1 MAISQTEPQALKC
14 FWRKSNVAREYKYLQ
29 NTRVTQEYVCYLIE
43 QDKALKFVIRAERLP
58 EISAKTTF
66 LLS

>member
-1 MAISQTEPQALKC
+1 MSLK
-14 FWRKSNVAREYKYLQ
+14 
-29 NTRVTQEYVCYLIE
+29 EYVCYLID
-43 QDKALKFVIRAERLP
+43 QDKALKFVKELVMKRAERLL

>member
-29 NTRVTQEYVCYLIE
+29 NTQCHSRIRVLLIE